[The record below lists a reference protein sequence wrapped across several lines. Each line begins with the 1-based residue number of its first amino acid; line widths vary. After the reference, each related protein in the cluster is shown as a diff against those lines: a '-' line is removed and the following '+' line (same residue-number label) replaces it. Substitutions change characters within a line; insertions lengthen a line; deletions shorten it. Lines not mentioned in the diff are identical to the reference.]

1 MCCTPGL
8 SIVVQSP
15 ATSIVLR
22 ALVAACS
29 LTRLQV
35 LQRQMPRLGDSMVVG
50 SLWAFAVAGVLP
62 SGLFQEGLLKLASL
76 PADKA
81 RPLLLLQL
89 FQAITLLQVRIS
101 YGAFFFL
108 HCGSWWLVMQRV

>member
-1 MCCTPGL
+1 MLCC
-8 SIVVQSP
+8 
-15 ATSIVLR
+15 
-22 ALVAACS
+22 CN
-29 LTRLQV
+29 LQV

-89 FQAITLLQVRIS
+89 FQAITLLQVR
-101 YGAFFFL
+101 GLVVGPL
-108 HCGSWWLVMQRV
+108 HASGSVLLFIQSCRCG

>member
-1 MCCTPGL
+1 
-8 SIVVQSP
+8 
-15 ATSIVLR
+15 
-22 ALVAACS
+22 
-29 LTRLQV
+29 LQV

-89 FQAITLLQVRIS
+89 FQAITLLQVRVRLRGFYILQCLCS
-101 YGAFFFL
+101 
-108 HCGSWWLVMQRV
+108 CGYEAAGLLLQLFQAITLLQVCFG